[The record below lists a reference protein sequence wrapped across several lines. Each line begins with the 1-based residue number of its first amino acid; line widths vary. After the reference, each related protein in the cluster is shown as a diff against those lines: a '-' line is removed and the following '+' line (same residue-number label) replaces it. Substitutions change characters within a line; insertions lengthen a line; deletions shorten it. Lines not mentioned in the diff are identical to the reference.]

1 MTEKKGT
8 IFSGMRPTGRLHLG
22 NLFGALENW
31 VRLQDEYHCFYCIVD
46 WHAMTTDYENPGDI
60 NRNVREMVMDWLSCG
75 MDPDK
80 AVVFRQSDVKEHAE
94 LHLLLSMVTPLS
106 WLERCPTYKDQ
117 LQQIEGRNLATY
129 GFIGYPVLQAAD
141 ILLYKANAVPV
152 GEDQAAHLELT
163 REIVRRFN
171 YIYGKKVFPEPETLY
186 NKYRVVSGL
195 DRRKMS
201 KSYENAIDIAC
212 TPEDIPKKVRMMIT
226 DPARIRKTDPGNP
239 TVCTVFSFYSIFKPD
254 NLSVVEQS
262 CCLGERGCVECKNNL
277 SELMLQYLEPIQQ
290 RRRELEDNPNRVTE
304 VLEEGREKA
313 VQVARTTMEEV
324 RSIVGL

>member
-1 MTEKKGT
+1 
-8 IFSGMRPTGRLHLG
+8 
-22 NLFGALENW
+22 
-31 VRLQDEYHCFYCIVD
+31 
-46 WHAMTTDYENPGDI
+46 
-60 NRNVREMVMDWLSCG
+60 
-75 MDPDK
+75 
-80 AVVFRQSDVKEHAE
+80 
-94 LHLLLSMVTPLS
+94 
-106 WLERCPTYKDQ
+106 
-117 LQQIEGRNLATY
+117 
-129 GFIGYPVLQAAD
+129 
-141 ILLYKANAVPV
+141 
-152 GEDQAAHLELT
+152 
-163 REIVRRFN
+163 
-171 YIYGKKVFPEPETLY
+171 
-186 NKYRVVSGL
+186 
-195 DRRKMS
+195 
-201 KSYENAIDIAC
+201 
-212 TPEDIPKKVRMMIT
+212 MIT